1 MSDKPL
7 QNRRRTASSYGEAR
21 HQFGTPSHSSS
32 ETEQDNA
39 GSNAN
44 EQRGRSK
51 YSFTPTASALFS
63 DKWDVNYQFPKASQ
77 DRPKASQDKPD
88 DLQRTRAI
96 RKVQDVGV
104 PQRREKSQQ
113 RVASSGSTRYR
124 RERKEASAPARQ
136 SSPAQPTAAT
146 ATSSATRA
154 SAAPQEQR
162 HTTRKSS
169 RRTAQSRSAE
179 RHQTTAR
186 LAEEDKL
193 HGIPLWLVPLLTIAA
208 LLTGAVLSMD
218 AGSLGWMYLTA
229 FGLISL
235 IIALFVEPRG
245 IFLAVTQ
252 IPLVFS
258 VVTPIA
264 GWMVAQTHTTN
275 NFSTTVLLG
284 SAYPLFQQFPFLLLI
299 TVGAAA
305 IGYLRWLQLRRAE
318 RGELTERTKAVQS
331 QRSSDEKN
339 RRVAQRARRIS
350 TSTSRPR
357 NKDRDSSSSL
367 TVQDLLRRQESG
379 TRGRHGRT
387 SGSEPST
394 ETTGSHG
401 TRSVDDDL
409 YQ

>member
-1 MSDKPL
+1 
-7 QNRRRTASSYGEAR
+7 
-21 HQFGTPSHSSS
+21 
-32 ETEQDNA
+32 
-39 GSNAN
+39 
-44 EQRGRSK
+44 
-51 YSFTPTASALFS
+51 
-63 DKWDVNYQFPKASQ
+63 
-77 DRPKASQDKPD
+77 
-88 DLQRTRAI
+88 
-96 RKVQDVGV
+96 
-104 PQRREKSQQ
+104 
-113 RVASSGSTRYR
+113 
-124 RERKEASAPARQ
+124 
-136 SSPAQPTAAT
+136 
-146 ATSSATRA
+146 
-154 SAAPQEQR
+154 
-162 HTTRKSS
+162 
-169 RRTAQSRSAE
+169 
-179 RHQTTAR
+179 
-186 LAEEDKL
+186 
-193 HGIPLWLVPLLTIAA
+193 
-208 LLTGAVLSMD
+208 
-218 AGSLGWMYLTA
+218 MYLTA